1 MKESEELGKAPRS
14 LFLVK
19 KDKEVKFSATLPGG
33 LYGEVTI
40 NPIEEQGDSKKV
52 VLHLKKQAAPPPQN
66 HAHPAGAG
74 TGSAQTH
81 VKPGGD
87 LGNNPYTQKK

>member
-1 MKESEELGKAPRS
+1 
-14 LFLVK
+14 
-19 KDKEVKFSATLPGG
+19 
-33 LYGEVTI
+33 
-40 NPIEEQGDSKKV
+40 

-66 HAHPAGAG
+66 HAHPTGAG

-87 LGNNPYTQKK
+87 LGNNPYTHK